1 MGKVFFPFGHPG
13 PPHYHLPR
21 LPGQLSPPLKGGGS
35 SPWWRGAALYLSA
48 LSDGDACPGTLPQ
61 RARVPPRRQFSGY
74 GGLRIDS
81 KPRGSLLLATV
92 AAYSPGRFFNSR
104 VRDEPAVPGPL
115 HESPSVSPA
124 LLAMAVGSL
133 ACWKVRLLEPESLAG
148 PREAAP

>member
-1 MGKVFFPFGHPG
+1 V
-13 PPHYHLPR
+13 LPSIYR
-21 LPGQLSPPLKGGGS
+21 
-35 SPWWRGAALYLSA
+35 LYLA
-48 LSDGDACPGTLPQ
+48 LRVDGDACPGTLPQ